1 MAKQNLE
8 NGATFGTQR
17 EKINANFTEVYDDIA
32 SNTVSISNKVDKEG
46 LKVLSDVNF
55 TTDKDLKLS
64 NIENNATLNQSDSYL
79 LDRDNHTGN
88 QDISTVS
95 GLQEE
100 LDSKLNSSD
109 NIPIGII
116 PDISADK
123 ITETSTRF
131 FLSPEM
137 KNFIEQLM
145 TASDN
150 NE

>member
-17 EKINANFTEVYDDIA
+17 EKINANFTEVYENIA

-64 NIENNATLNQSDSYL
+64 NMENNATLNQSDSYL
-79 LDRDNHTGN
+79 LNRYNHTGN
-88 QDISTVS
+88 QDISTVI